1 MLTEGSTYLDRLNA
15 CLNHLTSRTVPTN
28 TRLLAHGPN
37 FLVPNDGI
45 RHDIYI
51 FRIYNNYLRKKRRG
65 GDQALA
71 LLGPLRPEISDS
83 GYLIY
88 NFGRLNMVA
97 KK

>member
-1 MLTEGSTYLDRLNA
+1 MLTEGSTYLDRRNA

-51 FRIYNNYLRKKRRG
+51 YIYIQNIQQLLTKEKKRWRSSF
-65 GDQALA
+65 
-71 LLGPLRPEISDS
+71 GPVGATAP
-83 GYLIY
+83 
-88 NFGRLNMVA
+88 
-97 KK
+97 

>member
-1 MLTEGSTYLDRLNA
+1 MLTEGSTYLDRRNA

-51 FRIYNNYLRKKRRG
+51 QNIQQLHTKEKKRRRSSF
-65 GDQALA
+65 
-71 LLGPLRPEISDS
+71 GPVGATAP
-83 GYLIY
+83 
-88 NFGRLNMVA
+88 
-97 KK
+97 